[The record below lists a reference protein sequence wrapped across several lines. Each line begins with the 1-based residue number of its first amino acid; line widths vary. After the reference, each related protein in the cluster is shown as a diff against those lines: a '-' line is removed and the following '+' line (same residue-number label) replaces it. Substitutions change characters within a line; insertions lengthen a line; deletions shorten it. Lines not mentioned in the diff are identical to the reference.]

1 MTTAHKPP
9 RSDVTRWTCRGIS
22 EEKEAQMHIEVVS
35 FRLVARPGPLKAY
48 VDIRLGE
55 LTIRNW
61 RIAQLDGKRIAVHPP
76 QVAWKDPATNE
87 WRYAAL
93 VNLPSDLKQHV
104 EFAVLSTLEKE
115 SPNGFRLCEVVP
127 QHKG

>member
-1 MTTAHKPP
+1 M
-9 RSDVTRWTCRGIS
+9 D
-22 EEKEAQMHIEVVS
+22 IEVIS
-35 FRLVARPGPLKAY
+35 FRPVARPGPLKAY
-48 VDIRLGE
+48 VDVRLGE

-61 RIAQLDGKRIAVHPP
+61 RITQLEGKRIVVHPP
-76 QVAWKDPATNE
+76 HVAWRDPATNE

-93 VNLPSDLKQHV
+93 LNLPSDLKQHI

-115 SPNGFRLCEVVP
+115 AENGFRLCEALP